1 MTPIPAD
8 APVLFAKRA
17 AGFTLVE
24 MMVVVVIIGVL
35 AGVAVVSFGGQKTKV
50 LVKAEVFSILSPW
63 IRDCRRRQPGCH
75 GCYGRSNHFEF
86 EARGTDE
93 GLGLNVCVITAERAH
108 PDVSIG
114 DFVEV
119 TFHNAGRITYR
130 GPLARYVR

>member
-1 MTPIPAD
+1 
-8 APVLFAKRA
+8 
-17 AGFTLVE
+17 LVE

-75 GCYGRSNHFEF
+75 GCFGRSAHFEF
-86 EARGTDE
+86 EARDTDE
-93 GLGLNVCVITAERAH
+93 GLGQNVCVITADRPH

-119 TFHNAGRITYR
+119 TFHDAGGITYQ